1 MRGNVMK
8 KIVLVM
14 LLLFVVIVYPNE
26 TNASKMPCNLTLE
39 PLDKKLKNA
48 KGMGLIY
55 KVQLNPPSFER
66 TNISILAVHLPEP
79 SSFGNYDSYE
89 GFASI
94 PNEISWRFK
103 LYPTPEEDTPTWAG
117 RFDLITAKM
126 RNAKVEVRLSNSKT
140 KKLGPPILRGTLK
153 SCEENN

>member
-1 MRGNVMK
+1 MK

-103 LYPTPEEDTPTWAG
+103 LYPTPEEDNPTWAG

>member
-1 MRGNVMK
+1 MK

-39 PLDKKLKNA
+39 PLDKNLKNA

-79 SSFGNYDSYE
+79 SSFGDYDSYE

-140 KKLGPPILRGTLK
+140 KKLGQPILRGTLK
-153 SCEENN
+153 SCEEDN

>member
-1 MRGNVMK
+1 MK

-79 SSFGNYDSYE
+79 SSFGDYDSYE

-117 RFDLITAKM
+117 KFDLITAKM

-140 KKLGPPILRGTLK
+140 KKLGQPILRGTLK
-153 SCEENN
+153 SCEEDN